1 MCSSYQ
7 CLVVYIFLCHNNPVA
22 VQKFRCLQFCNSYL
36 YCLYSLQ
43 DGPHSLDDSMSAL
56 LSSSSTGTRKKSMG
70 THYKRPGPP
79 TPSKNGGRLSF
90 GSSEPPRE
98 ILREFGDHN
107 NTSKTPARFKFLT
120 QRFSVGSSGLPR
132 DEVST
137 GKIVMLLTCV
147 PKFSVIGQ

>member
-1 MCSSYQ
+1 LFYH
-7 CLVVYIFLCHNNPVA
+7 L
-22 VQKFRCLQFCNSYL
+22 
-36 YCLYSLQ
+36 LQ

-98 ILREFGDHN
+98 ILREFGDHHN

-132 DEVST
+132 DEVSADH
-137 GKIVMLLTCV
+137 GVHGWCGVDLC
-147 PKFSVIGQ
+147 FSMFWLFRGCSARVTLNLRGLI